1 MVGFVKFKAQ
11 VTENKTTALHDD
23 IWAAFPN
30 DVKLK
35 HYWLVEDH
43 RILKEKDRID
53 VKGSQAVFN
62 YIIEKQQEK
71 VKKLMKK
78 YKCENVIN

>member
-11 VTENKTTALHDD
+11 VTEKKT
-23 IWAAFPN
+23 AAFPN
-30 DVKLK
+30 GVKWK

-43 RILKEKDRID
+43 RMVKEKDRID
-53 VKGSQAVFN
+53 VKSFQAVFN

>member
-1 MVGFVKFKAQ
+1 MGFVKFKQQ
-11 VTENKTTALHDD
+11 VTEKKIAQEYDQ
-23 IWAAFPN
+23 IWPAFPQ
-30 DVKLK
+30 DVNWK

-43 RILKEKDRID
+43 RMIKEQDRIV

-62 YIIEKQQEK
+62 YIAEEQQEK

-78 YKCENVIN
+78 YNCENLNN